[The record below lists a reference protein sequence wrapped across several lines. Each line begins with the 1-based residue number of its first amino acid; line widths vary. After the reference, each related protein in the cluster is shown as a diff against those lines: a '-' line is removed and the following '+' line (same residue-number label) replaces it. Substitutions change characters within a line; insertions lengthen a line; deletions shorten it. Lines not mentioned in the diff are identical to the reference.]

1 LDNDQVIIVGGGI
14 GGLAAALMLGRSG
27 LQVRVLERADE
38 FAEIGFGLQL
48 APNATRVLRRY
59 GLLDEV
65 LEMAVMPRR
74 LVAMNA
80 LTGQELTALDLEQAR
95 RRYGAPYI
103 VLHRGDL
110 LEVILRHCRKEPSL
124 ILEPAKDVT
133 MVSDRGDHVTVTCR
147 DGSTYHCEVLI
158 GADGLDSI
166 VRPLVIEDELQ
177 PTGFVAYRGTVPV
190 DTVDRRV
197 GLDEVVAWMGPDM
210 HFVQYALRRGE
221 LYNQVAV
228 FRSQQ
233 YQQGRDDWGTPEEL
247 DRTFSVAC
255 EAVQVALPLLL
266 RNRRW
271 PMHDRLPTSRW
282 STARVT
288 LLGDAA
294 HPMLQYLAQG
304 ACQAIQDG
312 AALAKELPRLDRA
325 GSWATGGVKA
335 ALRGYEDRRVEQAS
349 RVQRT
354 ARTWGEIWHVDGL
367 AMALRDEAFRLR
379 AIDDFSRVDWLW
391 EDGAA

>member
-1 LDNDQVIIVGGGI
+1 MDEDQVIIVGGGI
-14 GGLAAALMLGRSG
+14 GGLTAALMLSHCG
-27 LQVRVLERADE
+27 LRVRVLERNE
-38 FAEIGFGLQL
+38 QFAELGFGLQL
-48 APNATRVLRRY
+48 APNATRLLRQY
-59 GLLDEV
+59 GLLDDVMET
-65 LEMAVMPRR
+65 AVRPRR

-80 LTGQELTALDLEQAR
+80 LTGQRLTALDLEAAE

-110 LEVILRHCRKEPSL
+110 LEVILRHCRTQPTL
-124 ILEPAKDVT
+124 VLEAARDVAGVADLGDQVA
-133 MVSDRGDHVTVTCR
+133 VSCR
-147 DGSTYHCEVLI
+147 DGSTYRCQMLI
-158 GADGLDSI
+158 GADGLDST
-166 VRPLVIEDELQ
+166 VRPLVVDDELQ
-177 PTGFVAYRGTVPV
+177 PMGYAAYRGAVPV

-197 GLDEVVAWMGPDM
+197 GLDEVVAWMGPGM
-210 HFVQYALRRGE
+210 HLVQYALRRGE

-228 FRSQQ
+228 FRSEE
-233 YQQGRDDWGTPEEL
+233 YRQGKPDWGTPEEL
-247 DRTFSVAC
+247 ERVFSAAC
-255 EAVQVALPLLL
+255 EAVRVALPSLL

-271 PMHDRLPTSRW
+271 PMHDRLPVPRW
-282 STARVT
+282 SSGRVT

-312 AALAKELPRLDRA
+312 AGLAGELSRLDRA
-325 GSWATGGVKA
+325 RSWSTDDVRA
-335 ALRGYEDRRVEQAS
+335 ALRGYEQRRLAQAS

-379 AIDDFSRVDWLW
+379 AEDDFRRVDWLW
-391 EDGAA
+391 GESVA